1 MIILVRDTPFPT
13 LVGSNVK
20 EMLLISPALE
30 IQDRVKVQGIF
41 RPLLSFLVNCE
52 PTESGQKSCQ
62 LQPTEIGQESCWL
75 STKFFRIN
83 SNALDQI
90 EINMQV
96 LLTLLVQE
104 NSCREVDTLLYEQIT
119 CFQSQYYISS
129 HLSAS
134 CTGKWMSVFNIAWFQ
149 NYIHTPFSEGFLV
162 YNHAPLW
169 GLMKG
174 LFLISNG
181 TETDHN
187 IPFFWS
193 LPNWKM
199 TVKFDVIFGSS
210 FETIFSPG
218 VW

>member
-1 MIILVRDTPFPT
+1 
-13 LVGSNVK
+13 
-20 EMLLISPALE
+20 
-30 IQDRVKVQGIF
+30 
-41 RPLLSFLVNCE
+41 
-52 PTESGQKSCQ
+52 
-62 LQPTEIGQESCWL
+62 
-75 STKFFRIN
+75 
-83 SNALDQI
+83 
-90 EINMQV
+90 MQV

-199 TVKFDVIFGSS
+199 TVKFFFGFVWIDVIFGSS

-218 VW
+218 LVIVLIRMKNQLKIWYKRLISSAFLVFIKDWRRWGIS